1 MDNSKLITLISPKGG
16 VGKTIIS
23 LNLAT
28 ALALQKKKTILLDLD
43 LRAPQGTHKLMDIKC
58 KYSLYNLANSISK
71 FKEGKRHLISY
82 VSRHNSGLFYLPG
95 ILKTK
100 EKFSLTPEVIRDF
113 LRLLSDN
120 FEYVIIDG
128 GSELTDQLIT
138 TLDSSNLIGLVLS
151 PDIVSIYQ
159 NEWIIDTLQSLGYP
173 IKMIKTILNRAESKG
188 GVSVQEIKVLLNS
201 EIISLVPSEGK
212 AVGYAVNKGC
222 PVVID
227 SPRSKISQAFAQ
239 LSNKLIKNPNIFI
252 KRKDLHDIRVRVT
265 RERERKETIL
275 EKNLDEEKK
284 LPQKLAEEEDAII
297 QLKKKVQMRLLD
309 EMDLK
314 RLPLEKILS
323 DRNHMNNLRNRA
335 KKIVTNIISQ
345 EAGGFISSA
354 EVRAKI
360 IKEILDEALGLGPL
374 EDLLNN
380 DAVTEVMVNNKDQ
393 VFIEEK
399 GRLKLTTKKF
409 ISNNQVRITIER
421 VLAPLGRRIDESVPY
436 VDARLRDGSRVNAI
450 IPPLSLSG
458 PTITIRKF
466 SRKRLEMRELIRDFG
481 SLSEDMGSFLKAS
494 VESRKNILVSGGTGS
509 GKTTFLNIL
518 SSYLPGDERIVTIE
532 DSAELQLHQNH
543 WIRLESRP
551 PNIEGKGAITIR
563 ELFRNTLRMRPDRI
577 VVGEC
582 RGQEVLDM
590 LQAMNTGHDGSMT
603 TIHANSPRDVLIR
616 LDSMILM
623 SGVELPLR
631 AIREMISSAID
642 LIVHTARLS
651 DGSRKITRITE
662 IAGMIDETHVNLQDI
677 FNFRQTGVDEEQKV
691 LGDFVPLGNIP
702 TYYDEMKSR
711 GIELPRDMFIP
722 ED

>member
-71 FKEGKRHLISY
+71 FKEGERHLISY
-82 VSRHNSGLFYLPG
+82 ISRHNSGLFYLPG

-227 SPRSKISQAFAQ
+227 SPRSKISQAFAE
-239 LSNKLIKNPNIFI
+239 LSNKLIKDPNIFI

-265 RERERKETIL
+265 REREKKETIL
-275 EKNLDEEKK
+275 EKNLDEGKK
-284 LPQKLAEEEDAII
+284 MPQKLAEEEDAII

-393 VFIEEK
+393 FL
-399 GRLKLTTKKF
+399 LK
-409 ISNNQVRITIER
+409 
-421 VLAPLGRRIDESVPY
+421 
-436 VDARLRDGSRVNAI
+436 
-450 IPPLSLSG
+450 
-458 PTITIRKF
+458 
-466 SRKRLEMRELIRDFG
+466 KR
-481 SLSEDMGSFLKAS
+481 ED
-494 VESRKNILVSGGTGS
+494 
-509 GKTTFLNIL
+509 
-518 SSYLPGDERIVTIE
+518 
-532 DSAELQLHQNH
+532 
-543 WIRLESRP
+543 
-551 PNIEGKGAITIR
+551 
-563 ELFRNTLRMRPDRI
+563 
-577 VVGEC
+577 
-582 RGQEVLDM
+582 
-590 LQAMNTGHDGSMT
+590 
-603 TIHANSPRDVLIR
+603 
-616 LDSMILM
+616 
-623 SGVELPLR
+623 
-631 AIREMISSAID
+631 
-642 LIVHTARLS
+642 
-651 DGSRKITRITE
+651 
-662 IAGMIDETHVNLQDI
+662 
-677 FNFRQTGVDEEQKV
+677 
-691 LGDFVPLGNIP
+691 
-702 TYYDEMKSR
+702 
-711 GIELPRDMFIP
+711 
-722 ED
+722 

>member
-28 ALALQKKKTILLDLD
+28 ALSLKKKKTILLDLD
-43 LRAPQGTHKLMDIKC
+43 LRAPQGTHKLMNIKC
-58 KYSLYNLANSISK
+58 KYSLYNLAGSIQK
-71 FKEGKRHLISY
+71 FKSEERHLESY
-82 VSRHNSGLFYLPG
+82 ISRHSSGLFFVPG
-95 ILKTK
+95 ILRTK

-113 LRLLSDN
+113 LSLLSTK

-173 IKMIKTILNRAESKG
+173 LSMVKTILNRAQSKG

-201 EIISLVPSEGK
+201 EIISQIPSEGK
-212 AVGYAVNKGC
+212 VVGYAVNKGN
-222 PVVID
+222 PVVMD
-227 SPRSKISQAFAQ
+227 SPKAKISEAFNELAD
-239 LSNKLIKNPNIFI
+239 KLITKPSIFI
-252 KRKDLHDIRVRVT
+252 ARKNLQDIRIKTVK
-265 RERERKETIL
+265 EKETQASIL
-275 EKNLDEEKK
+275 EKSLGEKK
-284 LPQKLAEEEDAII
+284 APQKLAEEEDAVI
-297 QLKKKVQMRLLD
+297 QLKKRTQSRLLD

-323 DRNHMNNLRNRA
+323 DKHQMKSLRDKA
-335 KKIVTNIISQ
+335 KKIVTNIIAQ

-360 IKEILDEALGLGPL
+360 IKEVLDEALGLGPL
-374 EDLLNN
+374 EDLLN
-380 DAVTEVMVNNKDQ
+380 DPEVTEVMVNNKDQ

-399 GRLKLTTKKF
+399 GKLKLTTKKF
-409 ISNNQVRITIER
+409 ISNNQVRIIIER

-436 VDARLRDGSRVNAI
+436 VDARLQDGSRVNAI

-466 SRKRLEMRELIRDFG
+466 AHERFNMEDLINRFG
-481 SLSEDMGSFLKAS
+481 SLTSDMGKFLKAS

-532 DSAELQLHQNH
+532 DSAELKLHQRH

-603 TIHANSPRDVLIR
+603 TIHANSPQDVLIR

-623 SGVELPLR
+623 SGVDLPLR
-631 AIREMISSAID
+631 AIREMIASALD
-642 LIVHTARLS
+642 LVVQTARLS
-651 DGSRKITRITE
+651 DGSRKVTKITE
-662 IAGMIDETHVNLQDI
+662 IAGMTDETHINLQDI
-677 FNFRQTGVDEEQKV
+677 FTFRQTGIGKNQEVV
-691 LGDFVPLGNIP
+691 GDFVPLGNIP
-702 TYYDEMKSR
+702 TYYDEMKAR

-722 ED
+722 EE

>member
-71 FKEGKRHLISY
+71 FKEGERHLISY
-82 VSRHNSGLFYLPG
+82 ISRHNSGLFYLPG

-100 EKFSLTPEVIRDF
+100 EKFSLTPEIIRDF
-113 LRLLSDN
+113 LLLLSDN

-227 SPRSKISQAFAQ
+227 SPRSKISQAFAE
-239 LSNKLIKNPNIFI
+239 LSNKLIKDPNIFI

-265 RERERKETIL
+265 REREKKETIL
-275 EKNLDEEKK
+275 EKNLDEGKK
-284 LPQKLAEEEDAII
+284 MPQKLAEEEDAII

-436 VDARLRDGSRVNAI
+436 VDARLKDGSRVNAI

-677 FNFRQTGVDEEQKV
+677 FNFRQTGVDKEQKV

>member
-82 VSRHNSGLFYLPG
+82 ISRHNSGLFYLPG

-100 EKFSLTPEVIRDF
+100 EKFSLTPEIIRDF
-113 LRLLSDN
+113 LLLLSDN

-275 EKNLDEEKK
+275 EKNFNEEERI
-284 LPQKLAEEEDAII
+284 PQKLAEEEDAII

-436 VDARLRDGSRVNAI
+436 VDARLKDGSRVNAI

-518 SSYLPGDERIVTIE
+518 SSYLPEDERIVTIE

-662 IAGMIDETHVNLQDI
+662 IAGMVDEIHVNLQDI
-677 FNFRQTGVDEEQKV
+677 FNFRQTGVDKDQKV

>member
-71 FKEGKRHLISY
+71 FKEGERHLISY
-82 VSRHNSGLFYLPG
+82 ISRHNSGLFYLPG

-227 SPRSKISQAFAQ
+227 SPRSKISQAFAE
-239 LSNKLIKNPNIFI
+239 LSNKLIKDPNIFI

-265 RERERKETIL
+265 REREKKETIL
-275 EKNLDEEKK
+275 EKNLDEGKK
-284 LPQKLAEEEDAII
+284 MPQKLAEEEDAII

-436 VDARLRDGSRVNAI
+436 VDARLKDGSRVNAI

-677 FNFRQTGVDEEQKV
+677 FNFRQTGVDKEQKV

>member
-58 KYSLYNLANSISK
+58 KYSLYNLASSIAK
-71 FKEGKRHLISY
+71 FKEGERHLISY
-82 VSRHNSGLFYLPG
+82 IARHSSGLFYLPG

-113 LRLLSDN
+113 LLLLSDN

-212 AVGYAVNKGC
+212 VVGYAVNKGC
-222 PVVID
+222 PIVID

-323 DRNHMNNLRNRA
+323 DRNHMKNLRNRA

-436 VDARLRDGSRVNAI
+436 VDARLQDGSRVNAI

-466 SRKRLEMRELIRDFG
+466 SRKRLGMGELIRDFG

-662 IAGMIDETHVNLQDI
+662 IAGMIDEIHVNLQDI
-677 FNFRQTGVDEEQKV
+677 FNFRQTGVDKEQKV